1 MLLKTGFMFLRT
13 KKRNQFC
20 SCSPLFLFFHNKNH
34 FLNRFHVFV
43 RGCLVRV
50 IENRLHVFNNKK
62 KGTKLVLVF
71 PSSCVFR
78 IKTSF

>member
-20 SCSPLFLFFHNKNH
+20 SCSPLFLLFHNKNH

-62 KGTKLVLVF
+62 KRNQTCSCF
-71 PSSCVFR
+71 PMFLCF
-78 IKTSF
+78 